1 MYILVNGNGRVIAS
15 SEGCLGG
22 SSWVEVVPDG
32 FDGEGQYDWRL
43 VEGELVYDPLPI
55 EPVGLDAGVE
65 RDLAIAELGVMSG
78 EMLGAVAELGV
89 MSGEVL
95 GAVAEL
101 GALVVQLQG
110 DVEMLKGGEV

>member
-78 EMLGAVAELGV
+78 E
-89 MSGEVL
+89 VL

-110 DVEMLKGGEV
+110 EVEMLKGGVV

>member
-1 MYILVNGNGRVIAS
+1 MYILVDGNRRVIAS

-32 FDGEGQYDWRL
+32 FDGEEQYNWRL
-43 VEGELVYDPLPI
+43 VEGALVYDPLPI

-65 RDLAIAELGVMSG
+65 RDLAI
-78 EMLGAVAELGV
+78 AELGV

-110 DVEMLKGGEV
+110 DVEMLKGGVV